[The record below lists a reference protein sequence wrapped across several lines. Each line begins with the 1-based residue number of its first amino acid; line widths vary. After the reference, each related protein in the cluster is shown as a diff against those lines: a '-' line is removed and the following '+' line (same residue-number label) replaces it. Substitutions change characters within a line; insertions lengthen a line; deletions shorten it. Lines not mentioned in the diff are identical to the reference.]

1 MRKIGMLCVAGA
13 LSLGCLATTYYV
25 KPDGSDSAAGTSWE
39 TAFATPNKGFNTVH
53 NKSANHEV
61 VIAAGTYQLTDACR
75 CAGPTQDTG
84 KRVVIRGETGNPE
97 DVVLMGN
104 DTFEIV
110 RLSRCVT
117 VAGLTISH
125 GSNSNRTNRASGVR
139 VGAND
144 AGLSIVSNC
153 IITACYNAYTN
164 HTLGTDAAR
173 STSTTTVFS

>member
-1 MRKIGMLCVAGA
+1 MKRMTILFVAAG

-25 KPDGSDSAAGTSWE
+25 KPDGSDSNDGTSWAK
-39 TAFATPNKGFNTVH
+39 AFKTPNKGFDMVH
-53 NKSANHEV
+53 SKSANHEV

-153 IITACYNAYTN
+153 IITAC
-164 HTLGTDAAR
+164 
-173 STSTTTVFS
+173 